1 VAAQFGCVRR
11 VIAGILVTSLSLCG
25 GRALSQAEALSLQ
38 DKLNIIFNAA
48 EQIDPMPELEQ
59 LCEGIGPRLTGS
71 TAAHKAESEVLSYMR
86 AIGLRQVHSESWML
100 SRSWLRGSARA
111 SLVAPFTMPIPIAA
125 YGWTGS
131 TPQHSGPVAVVLVNA
146 NDVAEHL
153 DLLVRSQATN
163 WNGKALL
170 ISSNPDEP
178 MRAYSQLLP
187 LLQAATAA
195 HAVVV
200 LRHDIRPGNGIVHSE
215 PIAVQLPETIDAS
228 LIPAVDLPIEHQRL
242 IEHLL
247 LLNRPVGI
255 DIDVKNIFSDGPVAS
270 NNVAGEIVGAIH
282 PKEIVLVSAHLDS
295 WDLGTGAT
303 DDGFGTAAVL
313 GAAQTLVRA
322 GLRPARTL
330 RFVLFTG
337 EEEGLLGSRAYV
349 RQHTAELENMVA
361 AFALDWGAG
370 PIVQLPTAGHPE
382 LLPLLTHF
390 NELTP
395 SLHLEPPND
404 GWLFMTDAYAFTLVG
419 LPGIAALQKSSAYF
433 EQAHSAEDALDKVS
447 SADLRRAM
455 KVLSTAGFFL
465 ADADHIPPGHFT
477 RAKTADTLIRGKQK
491 PMLDVFGM
499 WPF

>member
-1 VAAQFGCVRR
+1 M
-11 VIAGILVTSLSLCG
+11 
-25 GRALSQAEALSLQ
+25 Q
-38 DKLNIIFNAA
+38 DKLNIISTAA

-71 TAAHKAESEVLSYMR
+71 TAAHKAENEVLAYMR
-86 AIGLRQVHSESWML
+86 TIGLRQAHSESWML
-100 SRSWLRGSARA
+100 SRSWLRGYARA
-111 SLVAPFTMPIPIAA
+111 SLVAPFAMPIPIAA

-131 TPQHSGPVAVVLVNA
+131 TPQHPGPVSVVLVNA

-153 DLLVRSQATN
+153 DLLVRSQAAN

-178 MRAYSQLLP
+178 MRAYAQLLP

-195 HAVVV
+195 HAVAL
-200 LRHDIRPGNGIVHSE
+200 LRHDIRPGSGVVHSE
-215 PIAVQLPETIDAS
+215 PIAIQLPQTIDTS

-247 LLNRPVGI
+247 LLNRPVSI

-270 NNVAGEIVGAIH
+270 NNVVGEIVGAIY
-282 PKEIVLVSAHLDS
+282 PNAIVLVSAHLDS

-322 GLRPARTL
+322 GLRPARTI

-395 SLHLEPPND
+395 SLHLEPPTD

-419 LPGIAALQKSSAYF
+419 LPGIAALQNSPAYF
-433 EQAHSAEDALDKVS
+433 EQAHSAQDALDKVS
-447 SADLRRAM
+447 SADLSQAM
-455 KVLSTAGFFL
+455 KVLSTASFFL
-465 ADADHIPPGHFT
+465 ADTDHLPPGHFT
-477 RAKTADTLIRGKQK
+477 RAETADALIRGKQK

-499 WPF
+499 WPFQK